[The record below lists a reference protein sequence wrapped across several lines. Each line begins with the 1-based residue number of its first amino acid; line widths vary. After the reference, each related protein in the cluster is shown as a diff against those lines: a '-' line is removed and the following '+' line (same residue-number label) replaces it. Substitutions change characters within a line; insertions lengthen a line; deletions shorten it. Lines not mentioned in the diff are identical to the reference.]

1 MNDSIFND
9 LNLDK
14 LNIKDLTLLLEIL
27 NEVEPSSTP
36 PIEEEIE
43 VI

>member
-1 MNDSIFND
+1 MDNDIIND

-14 LNIKDLTLLLEIL
+14 LNIKDLALLLEIV
-27 NEVEPSSTP
+27 NEINPNNSNSN
-36 PIEEEIE
+36 EEIE

>member
-1 MNDSIFND
+1 MNNILKDFDI
-9 LNLDK
+9 DK

-27 NEVEPSSTP
+27 NK
-36 PIEEEIE
+36 INIKDNDIE